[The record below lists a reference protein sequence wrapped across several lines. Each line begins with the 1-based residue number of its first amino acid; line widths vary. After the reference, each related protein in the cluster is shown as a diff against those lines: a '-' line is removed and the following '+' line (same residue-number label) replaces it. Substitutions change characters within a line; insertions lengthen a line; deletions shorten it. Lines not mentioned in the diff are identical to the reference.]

1 MKIKTND
8 TVKIIT
14 GASRGKTGKVLQVL
28 PKLDKASVE
37 GINLLIKN
45 IKPQKKGD
53 KGQRINFP
61 SPVNISNL
69 ALICPKCS
77 KASRVGYKRL
87 ENNKK
92 SRVCKKCKEV
102 IDS

>member
-8 TVKIIT
+8 TVKIIS

-28 PKLDKASVE
+28 PKLGKASVE

-45 IKPQKKGD
+45 IKPRKKGD

-77 KASRVGYKRL
+77 KTVKVGYKQL

-92 SRVCKKCKEV
+92 SRMCKKCKE
-102 IDS
+102 IIE

>member
-8 TVKIIT
+8 TVKIIS
-14 GASRGKTGKVLQVL
+14 GASRGKSGKVLQVL
-28 PKLDKASVE
+28 PKLRKASVE

-45 IKPQKKGD
+45 IKPRKKGD

-77 KASRVGYKRL
+77 KTVKVGYKRL

-102 IDS
+102 IDG

>member
-8 TVKIIT
+8 TVKIIS

-28 PKLDKASVE
+28 PKLGKASIE

-61 SPVNISNL
+61 SPVDISNL
-69 ALICPKCS
+69 ALICPKCN
-77 KASRVGYKRL
+77 KTVRVGYKRL

-92 SRVCKKCKEV
+92 SRTCKKCKEV
-102 IDS
+102 LDA

>member
-8 TVKIIT
+8 TVKIIS
-14 GASRGKTGKVLQVL
+14 GSYRGKTGKVLQVL
-28 PKLDKASVE
+28 PKLDKASIE
-37 GINLLIKN
+37 GVNLLIKN
-45 IKPQKKGD
+45 IKPRKKGD

-77 KASRVGYKRL
+77 KTAKVGYKRL

-92 SRVCKKCKEV
+92 SRICKKCKEI
-102 IDS
+102 IDG